1 MFFRSAGFFTASL
14 KSFGAATPTGPWG
27 SRAARRFWGFMRSMK
42 NTSGCRFFYAA
53 FAAAALSRRWSF
65 SSGFLSTRFFACTFG
80 ITAIYRLIFS
90 GKSALYFRSP
100 GFFYRS
106 PPVTFTT
113 GFKCFFFARRYAKTP
128 CKNAAAFSNQPSAS
142 LPSARP
148 IPWPPVS

>member
-14 KSFGAATPTGPWG
+14 KSFGAATPTGQWG

-42 NTSGCRFFYAA
+42 NTSVCRFFGAA
-53 FAAAALSRRWSF
+53 FAAAGLSRRWSF
-65 SSGFLSTRFFACTFG
+65 SSGFLSTRFSACTFG
-80 ITAIYRLIFS
+80 ITAICRLIFS
-90 GKSALYFRSP
+90 GKSARCFRLP

-106 PPVTFTT
+106 PPVTFAT
-113 GFKCFFFARRYAKTP
+113 GCKSFFFARRYAKTP

>member
-1 MFFRSAGFFTASL
+1 MCFFFGGL
-14 KSFGAATPTGPWG
+14 LYSFIEILWRGHTHWTMGLTGGAALLGIYAVNEKYKRLPL
-27 SRAARRFWGFMRSMK
+27 
-42 NTSGCRFFYAA
+42 FYAA

-80 ITAIYRLIFS
+80 ITAICRLIFS
-90 GKSALYFRSP
+90 GKSALCFRSP

-106 PPVTFTT
+106 PPVTFAT
-113 GFKCFFFARRYAKTP
+113 GFKFFFFARRYAKTP

>member
-14 KSFGAATPTGPWG
+14 KSFGAATSTGPWG

-53 FAAAALSRRWSF
+53 FAVAALSRRWSF

-80 ITAIYRLIFS
+80 ITAICRLIFS
-90 GKSALYFRSP
+90 GKSALCFRSP

-106 PPVTFTT
+106 PPVTFAT
-113 GFKCFFFARRYAKTP
+113 GCKNFFCAGRYAKTP

>member
-1 MFFRSAGFFTASL
+1 MFFRLVGCFTASL

-65 SSGFLSTRFFACTFG
+65 SSGFLSTRFSACTFG
-80 ITAIYRLIFS
+80 ITAICRSISS
-90 GKSALYFRSP
+90 GKSALCFRSP

-106 PPVTFTT
+106 PPVTFAT
-113 GFKCFFFARRYAKTP
+113 GFKSFFFARRYAKTP

>member
-27 SRAARRFWGFMRSMK
+27 SRAARRFWEFMLSMK
-42 NTSGCRFFYAA
+42 NTSDCRFFGAA
-53 FAAAALSRRWSF
+53 FAAAGLSRRWSF
-65 SSGFLSTRFFACTFG
+65 SSGFLSTRFSACTFG
-80 ITAIYRLIFS
+80 ITAISRSISS
-90 GKSALYFRSP
+90 GKSALCFRSP

-106 PPVTFTT
+106 PPVTFAT
-113 GFKCFFFARRYAKTP
+113 GFKSFFFARRYAKTP